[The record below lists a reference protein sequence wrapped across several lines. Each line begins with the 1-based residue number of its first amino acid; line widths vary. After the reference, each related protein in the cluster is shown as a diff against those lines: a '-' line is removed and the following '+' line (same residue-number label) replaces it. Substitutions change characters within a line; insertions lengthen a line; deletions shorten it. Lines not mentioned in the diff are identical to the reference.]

1 VAGTI
6 GPGGARHYTL
16 PEKTHP
22 EGVIYCPVVRLS
34 VASRLFNSLL
44 AVLLGAGIC
53 IASGV
58 AAELPHGEDVRART
72 SAEAYLREKV
82 ALWQERLKLQ
92 DWSVSLVVCQQ
103 SDLRP
108 GTLGNIH
115 WDADKKTAV
124 IRVLGGSDGQTPSPA
139 ALLDMECTVI
149 HELIHLELAS
159 LPKTDA
165 SRSAEELAVNRL
177 AEALLALDRKD
188 AAASATH

>member
-1 VAGTI
+1 
-6 GPGGARHYTL
+6 
-16 PEKTHP
+16 
-22 EGVIYCPVVRLS
+22 VIYCASVRLS
-34 VASRLFNSLL
+34 VASRLLNSLL
-44 AVLLGAGIC
+44 TILLVAGIS

-58 AAELPHGEDVRART
+58 AAELPHDEGARART
-72 SAEAYLREKV
+72 VAEAYLRDKV
-82 ALWQERLKLQ
+82 ALWQERLNLE
-92 DWSVSLVVCQQ
+92 DWSVSLVVSQQ

-124 IRVLGGSDGQTPSPA
+124 IRVLGTSDGQKPSQA
-139 ALLDMECTVI
+139 ALLDMECTVV

-165 SRSAEELAVNRL
+165 SRSDEELAVVHL
-177 AEALLALDRKD
+177 AAALLALDRND